1 MLLHRL
7 AFLATL
13 GLAAC
18 TAHSTYFPGDG
29 SGGGEAVPKPPRPV
43 GHREIAT
50 MQSRLEHQAL
60 AATTSDGAVV
70 VLRASDGAEL
80 AREASS
86 GFGGLIDLTHDVTR
100 GDLVL
105 YEENDEGEGAAI
117 GRFPLTLGGGVAKLE
132 PRVKVSW
139 VDGVARLFATPE
151 GRVSFEENIG
161 QRWKLDVPNGG
172 PLPSIACPRPASVA
186 IVGEE
191 GARRLVGV
199 SAPFP
204 DEGPLRRL
212 EVSMGPSGLGEC
224 HEREIAGAPSSAR
237 LVVLPDGREL
247 VVGVAGAGAIVSSM
261 VDGVLSPELAV
272 GIDAETVEQAIVV
285 GEASN
290 RIALLT
296 SGPPRVIAIDLSTAG
311 SPLSIVSR
319 ASIDLPAD
327 VRREQ
332 RFFSREMAF
341 THGRIFVAT
350 TSGIVA
356 IDVLDGGSEPTL
368 ERAPFAGATAFM
380 PNDYRGALVPLGSLD

>member
-13 GLAAC
+13 GLAGC
-18 TAHSTYFPGDG
+18 TAHSTFFPGDG
-29 SGGGEAVPKPPRPV
+29 SGGGEPFLKPPRPA

-86 GFGGLIDLTHDVTR
+86 GLGGLIDLTHDVTR

-117 GRFPLTLGGGVAKLE
+117 GRFPLTLGGGIAKLE
-132 PRVKVSW
+132 PRMKVAW
-139 VDGVARLFATPE
+139 VDGVARLLATPE

-186 IVGEE
+186 IVGED

-212 EVSMGPSGLGEC
+212 EVSVGPSGFGDC
-224 HEREIAGAPSSAR
+224 HERDIAGAPASAR

-247 VVGVAGAGAIVSSM
+247 LVGVASSGVVVTSM
-261 VDGVLSPELAV
+261 VDGVLAPERAL
-272 GIDAETVEQAIVV
+272 GIEAQTVEQAIVV
-285 GEASN
+285 GEAAN

-296 SGPPRVIAIDLSTAG
+296 SGPPRVIVIGLSAAG
-311 SPLSIVSR
+311 SELSIASR
-319 ASIDLPAD
+319 TSIDLPVD

-332 RFFSREMAF
+332 RFFSREMAY
-341 THGRIFVAT
+341 TQGRIFVAT
-350 TSGIVA
+350 KSGVVA
-356 IDVLDGGSEPTL
+356 VDLVDDGAEPTL
-368 ERAPFAGATAFM
+368 EPASFAGVTAFV